1 MRIIPTQPNQEITV
15 MTDRRNFLKGSIVAT
30 SALVVGS
37 VDIAGAATAPYT
49 NIIYTAENPGKWGK
63 KVGSH
68 LPSITV
74 EGNKVTLST
83 KHGMAAKHYIVRH
96 TLVLEDGTVVGGK
109 VFSVTDPKAISSYE
123 LPAGYKGKIYGTS
136 FCNLHDF
143 WVNETTV

>member
-1 MRIIPTQPNQEITV
+1 
-15 MTDRRNFLKGSIVAT
+15 MTDRRNFLKGGIIAA

-37 VDIAGAATAPYT
+37 VNFASAASAPYT
-49 NIIYTAENPGKWGK
+49 NIVYTAENPGKWDK

-74 EGNKVTLST
+74 EGSKVTLFT

-109 VFSVTDPKAISSYE
+109 VFSGTDPEAKSSFE
-123 LPAGYKGKIYGTS
+123 LPAGYKGKIFATS

-143 WVNETTV
+143 WVNEATV

>member
-1 MRIIPTQPNQEITV
+1 
-15 MTDRRNFLKGSIVAT
+15 MTDRRDFIKGGIVAA

-37 VDIAGAATAPYT
+37 VNFASAAPAPYT
-49 NIIYTAENPGKWGK
+49 NIVYTAENPGKWDK

-74 EGNKVTLST
+74 EGSNVTLFT

-96 TLVLEDGTVVGGK
+96 TLVLEDGTVVGAK
-109 VFSVTDPKAISSYE
+109 VFSGTTPEAKSSYE
-123 LPAGYKGKIYGTS
+123 LPAGYKGKIFATS

-143 WVNETTV
+143 WVNEATV

>member
-1 MRIIPTQPNQEITV
+1 
-15 MTDRRNFLKGSIVAT
+15 MTDRRDFLKGSAIAA

-37 VDIAGAATAPYT
+37 VNIAGAATAPYT
-49 NIIYTAENPGKWGK
+49 NIVYTAENPGKWDK

-74 EGNKVTLST
+74 EGSKVTLST

-96 TLVLEDGTVVGGK
+96 TLILEDGTVVGAK
-109 VFSVTDPKAISSYE
+109 VFSATDPKAESSYE

-143 WVNETTV
+143 WVNEATV